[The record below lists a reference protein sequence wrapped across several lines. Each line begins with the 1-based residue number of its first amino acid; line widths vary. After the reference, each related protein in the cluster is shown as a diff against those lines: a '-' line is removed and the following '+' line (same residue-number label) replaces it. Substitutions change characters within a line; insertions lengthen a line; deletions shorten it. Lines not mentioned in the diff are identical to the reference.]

1 MNLEF
6 QNVSFKYDSSRPLL
20 RNLSFQSGPSEV
32 LLIVGQNGVGK
43 STLLKLCNGILKPT
57 EGRVL
62 LGSMDTREHR
72 TSRLAREIC
81 VTFQNP
87 ADQIFNP
94 TVAQEVEF
102 APQNLLR
109 ANPAGLAVQAMSLCG
124 LDAVA
129 TRHPYD
135 LPPAQRKLLTVASA
149 VASGAPLLAFDEPS
163 AGLSQLEQTGLE
175 KLLASLRLEN
185 RGLIVVSHDLG
196 LFLRYATKVLVLRQS
211 ETLYYGEPHSLAA
224 DEGVLRKA
232 GLKLPIPDRVA
243 RMLGDQYTR
252 RQDK

>member
-1 MNLEF
+1 MTIEF
-6 QNVSFKYDSSRPLL
+6 QNVSFEYESSRPLL
-20 RNLSFQSGPSEV
+20 RNLSFQTGPSEV

-57 EGRVL
+57 AGRVL
-62 LGSMDTREHR
+62 VGELDTKGHR
-72 TSRLAREIC
+72 TSMLAREIC

-87 ADQIFNP
+87 ADQIFAP

-102 APQNLLR
+102 APQNLRR
-109 ANPAGLAVQAMSLCG
+109 ANPTGLAMQAMALCSL
-124 LDAVA
+124 DTVA

-135 LPPAQRKLLTVASA
+135 LPPAQRKLLSVASA

-163 AGLSQLEQTGLE
+163 AGLSQLEQKGLE

-196 LFLRYATKVLVLRQS
+196 LFLRYATKILVLRQN
-211 ETLYYGEPHSLAA
+211 ETLYYGEPQSLRTN
-224 DEGVLRKA
+224 EVVLRRA
-232 GLKLPIPDRVA
+232 GLKLPIPDRVSH
-243 RMLGDQYTR
+243 MLGDH
-252 RQDK
+252 

>member
-1 MNLEF
+1 MTIEF
-6 QNVSFKYDSSRPLL
+6 QNVSFEYESSRPLL
-20 RNLSFQSGPSEV
+20 RNLSFQAGPSEV

-57 EGRVL
+57 AGRVL
-62 LGSMDTREHR
+62 VGELDTTGHR
-72 TSRLAREIC
+72 TSQLAREIC

-87 ADQIFNP
+87 ADQIFAP

-102 APQNLLR
+102 APQNLRR
-109 ANPAGLAVQAMSLCG
+109 ANPTGLAMQAMALCSL
-124 LDAVA
+124 DTVA

-163 AGLSQLEQTGLE
+163 AGLSQLEQKGLE

-196 LFLRYATKVLVLRQS
+196 LFLRYATKILVLRQN
-211 ETLYYGEPHSLAA
+211 ETLYYGEPQSLRTN
-224 DEGVLRKA
+224 EVVLRRA
-232 GLKLPIPDRVA
+232 GLKLPIPDRVS
-243 RMLGDQYTR
+243 RMLGDH
-252 RQDK
+252 